1 MGTPINYS
9 FFFTVWG
16 GLKEAN
22 KKNLMS
28 YNLNTKGCFCIC
40 LHSLKGQ
47 AEVYTADLH
56 GSHGSNLKENQDPES
71 RGSESCEPVRCHCI
85 LTLS

>member
-1 MGTPINYS
+1 MEIPNNYS

-28 YNLNTKGCFCIC
+28 YNLSTKGCFCIC
-40 LHSLKGQ
+40 LHKQNFGKHFAVQ
-47 AEVYTADLH
+47 QLH
-56 GSHGSNLKENQDPES
+56 DF
-71 RGSESCEPVRCHCI
+71 
-85 LTLS
+85 